1 MTTSAATRLTTLA
14 GQVARLSAGD
24 AAIPDAVELAER
36 AGFDLDGWQRDVLV
50 STAPRL
56 LLNCS
61 RQSGKSTVTAL
72 LATHTALTRPGALVL
87 LLSPSQRQ
95 SAELFRKVM
104 DSYRAAG
111 QTVQPEAETL
121 LRLELANGARIL
133 SLPGTERTVRGFSG
147 VDLIVIDEAARVPND
162 LYAAVRPM
170 LAVSGGRLI
179 ALSTPWTKRGF
190 FYEAWTSAEPWERFE
205 VPATACARIP
215 AAFLAEEQRSMGEL
229 WFRSEYMCE
238 FLDAESQAFRRED
251 IDSAFSMGVE
261 AWPL

>member
-1 MTTSAATRLTTLA
+1 MSAIAQLA
-14 GQVARLSAGD
+14 GLQRQVAAALAAVSAPELT
-24 AAIPDAVELAER
+24 AIELAER
-36 AGFDLDGWQRDVLV
+36 AGIEPDDWQRDVLI
-50 STAPRL
+50 SAAPRL
-56 LLNCS
+56 LLNAS

-104 DSYRAAG
+104 DAYRAAG

-133 SLPGTERTVRGFSG
+133 SLPGTERTIRGYSG
-147 VDLIVIDEAARVPND
+147 VDLIVVDEAARVPND
-162 LYAAVRPM
+162 LYLALRPM

-179 ALSTPWTKRGF
+179 ALSTPWTTRGWW
-190 FYEAWTSAEPWERFE
+190 YEAWRSPEPWQRYE
-205 VPATACARIP
+205 VPATMCPRISP
-215 AAFLAEEQRSMGEL
+215 AFLAEEQRSMGEL

-238 FLDAESQAFRRED
+238 FLDSESQAFQRAD
-251 IDSAFSMGVE
+251 IDRAFDSEVE
-261 AWPL
+261 AWSL